1 MSAGSGGPV
10 RSVLIATRGTPA
22 VRAAESCRALGLVP
36 VAVLARSDPQA
47 VHTEAAASWLHLDDV
62 PHAYDSV
69 DAIVTAAERSGVDAV
84 YPGWGAVAEDPS
96 LASRL
101 AERGIRFVGAP
112 ASALAGARDKGRS
125 VAAAERIGIPVL
137 PHAVGRHAIEEL
149 VATHGL
155 PVVLKPPGGSQ
166 GNGVVVVRGLDQL
179 AELPGL
185 LDGDDW
191 YAERFAHDA
200 RVVGVTVA
208 VDTTGAV
215 IVLGERESLL
225 LAGNRKLV
233 EAAPV
238 CSVSPEVM
246 GLLAVDASRLAVELG
261 VRNVATVEFLV
272 FPGGYAFLE
281 VNARL
286 TGAFRIC
293 EAQTGIDVVA
303 LQLRIASGVPV
314 AAGSVRPDR
323 RTHAVQ
329 AHLYLTREE
338 LARAGPRRLTALRLP
353 ADGHDVLVD
362 CCLDRDQPV
371 VFDTLPAQVLATGV
385 DRGQAE
391 ARMARAV
398 AELEL
403 TGAAHHGPDIV
414 AWWFD
419 RAAAVRDTEDEIT
432 GVRP

>member
-1 MSAGSGGPV
+1 MGAGGD

-36 VAVLARSDPQA
+36 VAVLARNDPQT
-47 VHTEAAASWLHLDDV
+47 VHTRAAASWLHLDDV
-62 PHAYDSV
+62 PDAYDSV

-96 LASRL
+96 LASGL
-101 AERGIRFVGAP
+101 ADRGIRFVGAP
-112 ASALAGARDKGRS
+112 APALARARDKGLS
-125 VAAAERIGIPVL
+125 VAVAERIGIPVL
-137 PHAVGRHAIEEL
+137 PHAVGRTAIEEL
-149 VATHGL
+149 VAAHGL

-166 GNGVVVVRGLDQL
+166 GNGVVVVRERGQL
-179 AELPGL
+179 AALPGL

-191 YAERFAHDA
+191 YAECFADGA

-208 VDTTGAV
+208 VDATGAV
-215 IVLGERESLL
+215 ILLGERESLL
-225 LAGNRKLV
+225 LAGNRKLI

-238 CSVSPEVM
+238 CTVPPDVM
-246 GLLAVDASRLAVELG
+246 ALVQADASRLAVELDL
-261 VRNVATVEFLV
+261 RNVATIEFLV

-293 EAQTGIDVVA
+293 EAQTGLDVVA
-303 LQLRIASGVPV
+303 LQLRIAGGFPV
-314 AAGSVRPDR
+314 AADAVRPNR
-323 RTHAVQ
+323 RRHAVQ
-329 AHLYLTREE
+329 AHLYLTRDE
-338 LARAGPRRLTALRLP
+338 LDRVGPRRLTGLHLP
-353 ADGHDVLVD
+353 ANDPDVLVD
-362 CCLDRDQPV
+362 CCLDRDRPL
-371 VFDTLPAQVLATGV
+371 VFDTLPAQVLATGA

-403 TGAAHHGPDIV
+403 TGAAHHGADIA

-419 RAAAVRDTEDEIT
+419 RAAPVRDTEDEIT
-432 GVRP
+432 GAHR